1 MKRHTSIFR
10 AKRLSKVFTSTLT
23 SVLDKVDS
31 RKGTATTAHHLFS
44 PIAERHSKDS
54 SRPGSVQD
62 DFDSAIPAE
71 APTEYY
77 IIQENKYPAIRAL
90 RSDAEIGDG
99 IWRCCHC
106 RHENIITHYKGA
118 FPFKHLVCSRC
129 NEILCSQCHSSE
141 ILSPLPY
148 GMIHAPRPS
157 SDREVRYL
165 HVCTTCGLSHR
176 AEMEGTTL
184 DFYGVKCAGCGNNSY
199 GDWPRYHI
207 GNNEPYRRDPDAS
220 FVKLINARADD
231 AARTTF
237 RWIISNDDRPSSR
250 LSCRNLDDV
259 RDCLERTTRNE
270 VAPPH

>member
-1 MKRHTSIFR
+1 MRRQSGIFC
-10 AKRLSKVFTSTLT
+10 AKRLSKAFTSTLT
-23 SVLDKVDS
+23 SVIERVDS
-31 RKGTATTAHHLFS
+31 QKTTTTTTHHLLS
-44 PIAERHSKDS
+44 PIADRNWKDTS
-54 SRPGSVQD
+54 QSGSVQE

-71 APTEYY
+71 APTEHY

-129 NEILCSQCHSSE
+129 NEILCSSCHSTE
-141 ILSPLPY
+141 IISPLPY
-148 GMIHAPRPS
+148 GMIQAPQPAS
-157 SDREVRYL
+157 GCEVRYF
-165 HVCTTCGLSHR
+165 HVCITCGLSHR

-184 DFYGVKCAGCGNNSY
+184 DFYGIKCAGCGSTSY

-220 FVKLINARADD
+220 FVKLVDARADD
-231 AARTTF
+231 AARQTF
-237 RWIISNDDRPSSR
+237 RWIIANEDGPSSG
-250 LSCRNLDDV
+250 LSCRNSK
-259 RDCLERTTRNE
+259 
-270 VAPPH
+270 